1 MFNIVKGVAIGLG
14 AVAPGLSG
22 SVLLVI
28 FGLYEKTLTAISTT
42 VKAAVGFAIEFFKNI
57 KNLKK
62 LKGSEN
68 FKTIIENIKFL
79 VPLFIGIAV
88 GALLFSKLVDFLFT
102 TVPMQT
108 RFAFFGFIA
117 GTVPLLFKEMK
128 KEGFNRKY
136 IFPIIIS
143 LAAGIGIL
151 ILKLKVEGAEA
162 AGEIVGEVSKDSNIF
177 SSIILGFTVAASYII
192 PGVDSAAIL
201 SALGLYETWVGAI
214 ANITSS
220 FHILIPAAVGLVIGV
235 LVVSFTISKLIEK
248 CYTLTYSCI
257 FGLFLAIVP
266 AVLIDK
272 TCFEGF
278 GMNGATVVSI
288 VLMIVGFV
296 LSLLFSNLE
305 KLKDKKQTETEK

>member
-1 MFNIVKGVAIGLG
+1 MFNIIKGLVIGLG

-28 FGLYEKTLTAISTT
+28 FGLYEKTLSAISTT
-42 VKAAVGFAIEFFKNI
+42 VKSAVGFAGEFFKNI
-57 KNLKK
+57 KSLKNLKK
-62 LKGSEN
+62 SEN
-68 FKTIIENIKFL
+68 LKTIINNIKFL

-88 GALLFSKLVDFLFT
+88 GALLFSKLVDFLFA
-102 TVPMQT
+102 TVPMPT

-128 KEGFNRKY
+128 KEEFNWKY
-136 IFPIIIS
+136 IFPIAIAF
-143 LAAGIGIL
+143 AAGIGIL
-151 ILKLKVEGAEA
+151 ILKLNVENAEM
-162 AGEIVGEVSKDSNIF
+162 AGEITGEVSKDSNFF
-177 SSIILGFTVAASYII
+177 SSIILGFTVATSYII

-214 ANITSS
+214 ANITES
-220 FHILIPAAVGLVIGV
+220 FHILIPAAIGLVIGV

-248 CYTLTYSCI
+248 CYTFTYSVI

-272 TCFEGF
+272 SCFDSF
-278 GMNGATVVSI
+278 GMNTMTVVSL

-305 KLKDKKQTETEK
+305 KLKDKKAKENE